1 MLTMMDINA
10 QLKENMQNQLQE
22 VKELPEDLAI
32 GYKDWVRGLVKQA
45 AQQIQA
51 EAQPQPQLQL
61 QQEDGQMPQQ

>member
-32 GYKDWVRGLVKQA
+32 GYKNWVRGLVKQA

-51 EAQPQPQLQL
+51 EAQPQL

>member
-10 QLKENMQNQLQE
+10 QLKENMQHQLQE

-32 GYKDWVRGLVKQA
+32 GYKNWVRGLVKQA

-51 EAQPQPQLQL
+51 ESQPQL
-61 QQEDGQMPQQ
+61 QQEDGQVPPQQ

>member
-22 VKELPEDLAI
+22 VKELPADLAI
-32 GYKDWVRGLVKQA
+32 GYKNWVRGLVKQA

-51 EAQPQPQLQL
+51 ESQPQML
-61 QQEDGQMPQQ
+61 QEDGQMPQQ

>member
-32 GYKDWVRGLVKQA
+32 GYKNWVRGLVKQA

-51 EAQPQPQLQL
+51 ESQPQLQ
-61 QQEDGQMPQQ
+61 QEGGQMPPQQ

>member
-32 GYKDWVRGLVKQA
+32 GYKNWVRGLVKQA

-51 EAQPQPQLQL
+51 ESQPQL
-61 QQEDGQMPQQ
+61 QQEDGQPQQ

>member
-32 GYKDWVRGLVKQA
+32 GYKNWVRGLVKQA
-45 AQQIQA
+45 AQQIQT
-51 EAQPQPQLQL
+51 ESQPQLQ
-61 QQEDGQMPQQ
+61 EDGQVPQQ

>member
-32 GYKDWVRGLVKQA
+32 GYKNWVRGLVKQA

-51 EAQPQPQLQL
+51 ESQPQL
-61 QQEDGQMPQQ
+61 QQEDGQVPPQQ

>member
-32 GYKDWVRGLVKQA
+32 GYKNWVRGLVKQA
-45 AQQIQA
+45 AQQMQA
-51 EAQPQPQLQL
+51 ESQP
-61 QQEDGQMPQQ
+61 QQEDGQMPPQQ

>member
-51 EAQPQPQLQL
+51 EAQPQLQL
-61 QQEDGQMPQQ
+61 QQEDGQMPPQ

>member
-32 GYKDWVRGLVKQA
+32 GYKNWVHGLVKQA
-45 AQQIQA
+45 AQQIQT
-51 EAQPQPQLQL
+51 ESQPQLQ
-61 QQEDGQMPQQ
+61 EDGQVPQQ